1 MENLKELEILI
12 NDVIGTII
20 LIVEDEGEFKE
31 NITEFIEKNYN
42 LFVLENKLN
51 ISIKD
56 IREKNIALIVN
67 MRLMSEGYSVEA
79 IGDETCIKLKAKK

>member
-31 NITEFIEKNYN
+31 NITEFIERNYN
-42 LFVLENKLN
+42 LFVVENKLN
-51 ISIKD
+51 ISIQD

-67 MRLMSEGYSVEA
+67 MRLMSEGYNVDV
-79 IGDETCIKLKAKK
+79 IGNETCIK

>member
-31 NITEFIEKNYN
+31 NITEFIERNYN
-42 LFVLENKLN
+42 LFVVENKLN

-56 IREKNIALIVN
+56 IREKNIALMVN
-67 MRLMSEGYSVEA
+67 MRLMSEGYNVEV
-79 IGDETCIKLKAKK
+79 IGKETYIK

>member
-31 NITEFIEKNYN
+31 NIIEFIERNYN
-42 LFVLENKLN
+42 LFVVENKLN

-56 IREKNIALIVN
+56 IREKNIALMVN
-67 MRLMSEGYSVEA
+67 MRLMSEGYNVEV
-79 IGDETCIKLKAKK
+79 IGKETYIK